1 MKSKLY
7 CTVDIGGTKILLLL
21 INEDGSVLFR
31 EKIATPKPEEPS
43 AVVDVVRVLLN
54 KALLTIDSRHG
65 TSLSGIGVCIAGFV
79 DHNRGLVHQSPNL
92 NWHRP
97 VALGDLL
104 SEAFSA
110 PVLIENDANAAVLG
124 EVFYG
129 AAMGHRDVIYVT
141 ISTGIGGGLFLNG
154 QLYRGSNGFAGEIG
168 HIKPFGKGR
177 SCKCGSF
184 DCLETWASG
193 SAIAR
198 SAKSLWNKEDL
209 DSAEITT
216 AAVFNEADRG
226 NNLAQ
231 NIIEHALENT
241 GRGLS
246 NLVNLFNPACI
257 VIGGGV
263 AGARPE
269 YLFKIASI
277 IKKEA
282 IRPSVEVTPLKI
294 VAAKLEPEAGIW
306 GMFALMTNQVVN

>member
-43 AVVDVVRVLLN
+43 AVVDAVRVLLN
-54 KALLTIDSRHG
+54 KALLTIDSRHDNC
-65 TSLSGIGVCIAGFV
+65 LSGVGVCIAGFV
-79 DHNRGLVHQSPNL
+79 DHNQGLVHQSPNL
-92 NWHRP
+92 NWHRS
-97 VALGDLL
+97 VGLGDLL
-104 SEAFSA
+104 TEALSTT
-110 PVLIENDANAAVLG
+110 VLIENDANAAVLG

-129 AAMGHRDVIYVT
+129 AALGYRDVIYVT

-177 SCKCGSF
+177 PCKCGGF

-193 SAIAR
+193 SAITR
-198 SAKSLWNKEDL
+198 SAKSLWDKEDI
-209 DSAEITT
+209 DSTEITT
-216 AAVFNEADRG
+216 LFRS
-226 NNLAQ
+226 
-231 NIIEHALENT
+231 
-241 GRGLS
+241 RGLS

-269 YLFKIASI
+269 YLIKIASI

-282 IRPSVEVTPLKI
+282 IRPSVEITPLKI
-294 VAAKLEPEAGIW
+294 VAAKLEPEAGVW
-306 GMFALMTNQVVN
+306 GMFALMTSQVVK

>member
-54 KALLTIDSRHG
+54 KALLTIDSRHDN
-65 TSLSGIGVCIAGFV
+65 SLSGVGVCIAGFV
-79 DHNRGLVHQSPNL
+79 DHVRGLVHQSPNL

-104 SEAFSA
+104 IEALST

-129 AAMGHRDVIYVT
+129 AALGYRDVIYVT

-177 SCKCGSF
+177 PCKCGGF

-193 SAIAR
+193 SAITH
-198 SAKSLWNKEDL
+198 SAKSLWGKEDL
-209 DSAEITT
+209 NSAEITT
-216 AAVFNEADRG
+216 AAVFNEADSG

-257 VIGGGV
+257 VVGGGV
-263 AGARPE
+263 TGARPE
-269 YLFKIASI
+269 YLLKIASI
-277 IKKEA
+277 IKNEA
-282 IRPSVEVTPLKI
+282 IRPSVEITPLKI
-294 VAAKLEPEAGIW
+294 LAAKLEPEAGVW
-306 GMFALMTNQVVN
+306 GMFALLTNQVVK

>member
-31 EKIATPKPEEPS
+31 EKIATPKPEEPF
-43 AVVDVVRVLLN
+43 AVVDAVRVLLN
-54 KALLTIDSRHG
+54 KALLTTDTRHDNW
-65 TSLSGIGVCIAGFV
+65 LSGAGVCVAGFV
-79 DHNRGLVHQSPNL
+79 DHSRGLVHQSPNL

-104 SEAFSA
+104 TEALST

-129 AAMGHRDVIYVT
+129 AALGCRDVIYVT

-154 QLYRGSNGFAGEIG
+154 QLYRGSSGFAGEIG
-168 HIKPFGKGR
+168 HTKPFGKGR
-177 SCKCGSF
+177 PCKCGGS

-193 SAIAR
+193 SAITR
-198 SAKSLWNKEDL
+198 SAKSLWDKEDL
-209 DSAEITT
+209 ESAEITT
-216 AAVFNEADRG
+216 AAVFNKADSG
-226 NNLAQ
+226 NSMAQ

-246 NLVNLFNPACI
+246 NLVNLLNPACI

-263 AGARPE
+263 ASARPD
-269 YLFKIASI
+269 YLIKVAAI
-277 IKKEA
+277 IRNEA
-282 IRPSVEVTPLKI
+282 IRPSVEITPLKI
-294 VAAKLEPEAGIW
+294 VAAKLESEAGVW
-306 GMFALMTNQVVN
+306 GMFALLTNQVVN